1 MRAKRFQAATIAEA
15 YEQVRLTLGDD
26 AVIISTRQAV
36 APGMFGFGKRE
47 FVEVVAGIPEVPQS
61 AMPARPLVQDAA
73 AHDIVRGLAERA
85 AARGS
90 GLDIA
95 LPQESPYADQP
106 LRALPR
112 LDDEDERDAD
122 LAPPFVNSFAGIG
135 RGGPFDVQE
144 RAATSRMTAPPPPPV
159 EPAPIVPLPTFAPA
173 ASIEPLSAPMHA
185 DHELLATLVAGLDDV
200 RALVERMALER
211 AAAAIEG
218 GPAALADVKSRLEDQ
233 GVAALVLVP
242 VLDRCAAALAPNASA
257 EATRQTVE
265 RRLAATLPQPISLD
279 LAKRPATI
287 FIVGPAGA
295 GKTTAAVRLGMQ
307 FAQQGLRVTIA
318 GTDVD
323 RAGAPQ
329 QLQAYGA
336 AAGLRIRICYTPGE
350 LQALIGEGE
359 SDVVIVDAPGHNGT
373 RTDRMAELGAFTQ
386 VARDRHLL
394 LTLPAT
400 MQADD
405 LLRVTR
411 AYASA
416 KPSGLLLTRCDETE
430 TFGGLLSAIAQSRLG
445 VAYTTH
451 DESVGE
457 PARPGDN
464 HALASAVF
472 RGRWPER
479 APLAVA
485 GKRAG

>member
-61 AMPARPLVQDAA
+61 AMPSRPLVQDAA

-95 LPQESPYADQP
+95 LPQESPFADQP

-112 LDDEDERDAD
+112 LDDEDERDAE

-144 RAATSRMTAPPPPPV
+144 RTATPRMTAPPPAA
-159 EPAPIVPLPTFAPA
+159 PAPIAPLMPA
-173 ASIEPLSAPMHA
+173 ASAEPMHA
-185 DHELLATLVAGLDDV
+185 DRELLATLVAGLDDV

-233 GVAALVLVP
+233 GVAASVLVP

-257 EATRQTVE
+257 DATRQTVE
-265 RRLAATLPQPISLD
+265 RRLAATLPQPVSLD

-336 AAGLRIRICYTPGE
+336 AAGLRVRICYTPGE

-359 SDVVIVDAPGHNGT
+359 SDLVIIDAPGHNGT

-411 AYASA
+411 AYASV

-451 DESVGE
+451 DESVGD

>member
-15 YEQVRLTLGDD
+15 YEQVRMTLGDD

-36 APGMFGFGKRE
+36 VPGMFGFGKRE
-47 FVEVVAGIPEVPQS
+47 FVEVVAGIPDVPQS
-61 AMPARPLVQDAA
+61 AMPERPLVQDAA
-73 AHDIVRGLAERA
+73 AHELVRGLAERA
-85 AARGS
+85 AARGA
-90 GLDIA
+90 GIDIA
-95 LPQESPYADQP
+95 LPQEPYADQP

-112 LDDEDERDAD
+112 LDDEDSEAD

-135 RGGPFDVQE
+135 RGGPFDVHE
-144 RAATSRMTAPPPPPV
+144 RAAVAPRTTIQAPPPV
-159 EPAPIVPLPTFAPA
+159 EPSPIAPPMPIAPA
-173 ASIEPLSAPMHA
+173 ASNEPAHV
-185 DHELLATLVAGLDDV
+185 DRELLATLGAGLDDV
-200 RALVERMALER
+200 RALVERIALER

-218 GPAALADVKSRLEDQ
+218 GPAALADVKTRLEDQ
-233 GVAALVLVP
+233 GVAASVLMP

-265 RRLAATLPQPISLD
+265 RRLAAMLPQPVSLE
-279 LAKRPATI
+279 LARRPATI

-307 FAQQGLRVTIA
+307 LAQQGLRVTIA

-336 AAGLRIRICYTPGE
+336 AAGLRVRICYTPGE

-359 SDVVIVDAPGHNGT
+359 SDLVIVDAPGHNGT

-386 VARDRHLL
+386 VVRDRHLL

-411 AYASA
+411 AYAGA

-430 TFGGLLSAIAQSRLG
+430 TFGGLLTAIAQSRLG
-445 VAYTTH
+445 IAYTTH

-479 APLAVA
+479 TSLAVA